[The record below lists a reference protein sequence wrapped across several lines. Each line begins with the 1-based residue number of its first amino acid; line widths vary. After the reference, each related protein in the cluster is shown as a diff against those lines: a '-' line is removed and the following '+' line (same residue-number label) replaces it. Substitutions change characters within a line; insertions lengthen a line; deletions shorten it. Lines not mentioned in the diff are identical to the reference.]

1 MEVVALGIDYGSK
14 TSGFTAAASYSSTG
28 TVKVYQIAKGKDA
41 DAWLLNF
48 IHDLKP
54 KNVAIDA
61 PLSLPGVFI
70 DPSSFNNY
78 HYRACDRITGAM
90 SPMFL
95 GGLTAR
101 AMQLSAKLKALKI
114 ESVIETYP
122 KMVCGTLG
130 LDMTRYK
137 KDSAYLEELNFV
149 DYLQNAQLEHD
160 VKNWH
165 QWDALMALLACLKH
179 KNGTA
184 EAVGNPLEGIIYF

>member
-28 TVKVYQIAKGKDA
+28 TVQVYQSAKGKDA
-41 DAWLLNF
+41 DAWLLNL
-48 IHDLKP
+48 INDLKP

-70 DPSSFNNY
+70 DPSAFNNY
-78 HYRACDRITGAM
+78 NYRACDGITGAM

-114 ESVIETYP
+114 ESCSETDP
-122 KMVCGTLG
+122 NMVCGTLG
-130 LDMTRYK
+130 LNLTRY
-137 KDSAYLEELNFV
+137 
-149 DYLQNAQLEHD
+149 Q
-160 VKNWH
+160 
-165 QWDALMALLACLKH
+165 
-179 KNGTA
+179 
-184 EAVGNPLEGIIYF
+184 

>member
-1 MEVVALGIDYGSK
+1 
-14 TSGFTAAASYSSTG
+14 
-28 TVKVYQIAKGKDA
+28 
-41 DAWLLNF
+41 
-48 IHDLKP
+48 
-54 KNVAIDA
+54 
-61 PLSLPGVFI
+61 
-70 DPSSFNNY
+70 
-78 HYRACDRITGAM
+78 M

-101 AMQLSAKLKALKI
+101 AMQLSAKLKAFKI

-137 KDSAYLEELNFV
+137 KDSAYLEELNFL
-149 DYLQNAQLEHD
+149 DYLHNAQLEHD

>member
-28 TVKVYQIAKGKDA
+28 IVQVYQSIKGKDA
-41 DAWLLNF
+41 DAWLLNL
-48 IHDLKP
+48 ISELKP

-70 DPSSFNNY
+70 DPSLFNNY
-78 HYRACDRITGAM
+78 HYRECDRATGAM

-101 AMQLSAKLKALKI
+101 AMQLAAKLKASKI
-114 ESVIETYP
+114 ESIIETYP
-122 KMVCGTLG
+122 KMVCDAIGM
-130 LDMTRYK
+130 DMKRYK
-137 KDSAYLEELNFV
+137 KDGAYLEELNFV
-149 DYLQNAQLEHD
+149 DFLDNVQLNHPI
-160 VKNWH
+160 KNWH

-179 KNGTA
+179 KNGIA
-184 EAVGNPLEGIIYF
+184 KAVGNPLEGIIYF